1 VRRFLPLL
9 PLPFLLLLAPA
20 PVEQQMHDCGLIPG
34 HRYWVAKGGRLVGED
49 VVVEDATYCI
59 IPEGVI
65 LSVYWDERP
74 PRARLVV
81 HASCSPAED
90 EEARL
95 TRMVE
100 QARTFVR
107 SNGFSD
113 ADITVERSEC
123 ASPRRL
129 DVVVE

>member
-1 VRRFLPLL
+1 MSRYLPLL
-9 PLPFLLLLAPA
+9 FLLLLAPS
-20 PVEQQMHDCGLIPG
+20 PVEREMEDCGLVPG
-34 HRYWVAKGGRLVGED
+34 QRYWIAKGGRLIGED

-74 PRARLVV
+74 PRARLIA
-81 HASCSPAED
+81 HASCTAAED
-90 EEARL
+90 EEAKL
-95 TRMVE
+95 SRMIE

-107 SNGFSD
+107 SNGFKDEEIS
-113 ADITVERSEC
+113 VERAEC
-123 ASPRRL
+123 ATPRRL